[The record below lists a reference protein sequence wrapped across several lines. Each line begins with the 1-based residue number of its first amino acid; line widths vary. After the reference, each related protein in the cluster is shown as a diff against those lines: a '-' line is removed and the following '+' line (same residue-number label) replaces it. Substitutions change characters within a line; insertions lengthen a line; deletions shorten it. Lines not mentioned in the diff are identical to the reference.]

1 MHTCCKNIAD
11 SMQISAIKIQQIEN
25 KDIIERNSEKNIK
38 KGEKAQKKYL
48 EEKKR
53 LSPQMMQRLK
63 RKFKTMMKN
72 ILPINVLVEMKTF
85 FEKNTF

>member
-38 KGEKAQKKYL
+38 KGEKAKKKYL
-48 EEKKR
+48 EEKDYHHR
-53 LSPQMMQRLK
+53 
-63 RKFKTMMKN
+63 
-72 ILPINVLVEMKTF
+72 
-85 FEKNTF
+85 